1 MLEAIDNAGWYWL
14 SFGLLLIVGE
24 TLGAAGFLLGA
35 AVAAL
40 LLGAVVLLMPEMNWH
55 EQVLSFAVLSIFFTV
70 VYWKR
75 FRRFNEKTDRPQL
88 NQRLLQLVG
97 TTHVLASPVE
107 DGVGRLQAGDT
118 LWKVHCKQSS
128 LPAGA
133 RVRVTGVKGT
143 HLVVE
148 VIS

>member
-1 MLEAIDNAGWYWL
+1 MLEAVDNAGWYWL
-14 SFGLLLIVGE
+14 SFGMLLIAGE
-24 TLGAAGFLLGA
+24 ALGAAGFLLGA

-88 NQRLLQLVG
+88 NQRLLQMVG
-97 TTHVLASPVE
+97 TTHILETPVE

-128 LPAGA
+128 LPVGA
-133 RVRVTGVKGT
+133 RVKVTGVKGT